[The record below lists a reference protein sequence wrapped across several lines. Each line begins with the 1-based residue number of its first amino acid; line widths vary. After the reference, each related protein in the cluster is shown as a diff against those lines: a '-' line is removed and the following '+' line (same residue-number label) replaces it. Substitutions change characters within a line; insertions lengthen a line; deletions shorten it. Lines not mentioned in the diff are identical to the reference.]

1 MSQRRQQQNGA
12 QSPTLKDIHAA
23 RRNATEALRRMEEEH
38 AKVETEDDKHE
49 EWERARADFHASII
63 LFYKTLKPHLLD
75 NNIYDNQAAV
85 VKELDEGK
93 FYINQL
99 DDFQLSYEYVEESD
113 NQVGKSGE
121 VSKKERVPHIL
132 PPRLAMDCYDYL
144 YEAMYKL
151 GMTVKSSSNQASNV
165 AEDKADID
173 SLK

>member
-1 MSQRRQQQNGA
+1 MSQRRQQREG

-38 AKVETEDDKHE
+38 AKVETEDEKHE
-49 EWERARADFHASII
+49 EWERARSDFHASII
-63 LFYKTLKPHLLD
+63 LFYETLKPHLLD

-85 VKELDEGK
+85 VTELDQGK

-99 DDFQLSYEYVEESD
+99 DDFRLSYEYVDDPDE
-113 NQVGKSGE
+113 QVGKSGK

-132 PPRLAMDCYDYL
+132 PPELAMECYDYL
-144 YEAMYKL
+144 YEIMYKL
-151 GMTVKSSSNQASNV
+151 GMTVQSNSSQASNV

-173 SLK
+173 SLN